1 MSPSAVERTAS
12 SGAPIRI
19 LILSATFGGGHW
31 SAAMALRDYLRSRH
45 ADRVTVEVIDFFE
58 EFTPSLNVLAKFAY
72 QQSVQFFPVAYGTF
86 FELSNKL
93 PTNPVVHEL
102 KIMGLARAASF
113 IDEWAPDAVISTF
126 PVAGGVVAD
135 IKTAR
140 PVLSATVITDFGAH
154 RTWLHPATD
163 LYFAA
168 CDEVRED
175 LVVRGIPWDRIV
187 VSGIPIRESFTESV
201 SAEEVRREHGLAER
215 FTALLAPIGGS
226 ASDAA
231 ALASRMAASG
241 IQVAAVC
248 GRHERLRKR
257 MESVAARQDLVKVFG
272 YVDGMH
278 SMMRA
283 ADVLVGKAG
292 GLTVSE
298 ALAMRLPLLIF
309 NPVPGQEVY
318 NVDFLVNY
326 GAGMWCRDEDD
337 VVEKVRF
344 LSTHPGR
351 LAQMADNAG
360 ALGKSGA
367 VQVVCERVL
376 AGVRAG
382 RA

>member
-1 MSPSAVERTAS
+1 MTAS
-12 SGAPIRI
+12 CRI

-31 SAAMALRDYLRSRH
+31 SAANALKEYYAAHYSDE
-45 ADRVTVEVIDFFE
+45 VEVHVIDFFE
-58 EFTPSLNVLAKFAY
+58 EFVPSLNVLARFAY

-102 KIMGLARAASF
+102 RIMGMARASSF
-113 IDEWAPDAVISTF
+113 IAQWRPDAVISTF

-135 IKTAR
+135 IKAGR
-140 PVLSATVITDFGAH
+140 PLVSATVITDFGAH

-163 LYFAA
+163 LYFVA

-175 LVVRGIPWDRIV
+175 LIIRGIPWDRV
-187 VSGIPIRESFTESV
+187 AVSGIPIREGFSQDVGRTECL
-201 SAEEVRREHGLAER
+201 EGFGLADR
-215 FTALLAPIGGS
+215 YTVLLAPAGGS

-231 ALASRMAASG
+231 ALASDIADAG
-241 IQVAAVC
+241 IQVAAFS
-248 GRHERLRKR
+248 GRSERLRR
-257 MESVAARQDLVKVFG
+257 RLDMAAQRRTLLKVFG
-272 YVDGMH
+272 FIEEMPR
-278 SMMRA
+278 MMRA

-298 ALAMRLPLLIF
+298 ALAKRLPLLIF

-326 GAGMWCRDEDD
+326 GAGLWCRDEED

-344 LSTHPGR
+344 LATHPER
-351 LAQMADNAG
+351 LDQMSENAG
-360 ALGKSGA
+360 ALGKPA
-367 VQVVCERVL
+367 AARAVCERVL
-376 AGVRAG
+376 ASVRAG
-382 RA
+382 RS